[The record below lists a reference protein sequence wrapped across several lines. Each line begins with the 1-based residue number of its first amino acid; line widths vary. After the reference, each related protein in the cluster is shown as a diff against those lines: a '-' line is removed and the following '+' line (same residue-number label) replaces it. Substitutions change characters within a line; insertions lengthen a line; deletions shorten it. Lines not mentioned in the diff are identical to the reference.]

1 MSQVHGPGFAD
12 WVPKPCALT
21 PVVKPKNDAVSYL
34 KGHFMKNI
42 TATIAILAATSAHAA
57 DYTCNDN
64 GAVVTM
70 PDGEV
75 YYLGKDCDAVRKGG
89 GTGKW
94 WLTASA
100 YAVDTDGQAFLLP
113 FEIDCPALPACWYD
127 S

>member
-1 MSQVHGPGFAD
+1 MRFQVQD
-12 WVPKPCALT
+12 ENSRLKSEVTDVWEKKESLESEVEALAQ
-21 PVVKPKNDAVSYL
+21 K
-34 KGHFMKNI
+34 
-42 TATIAILAATSAHAA
+42 LAHPERLLERS
-57 DYTCNDN
+57 N
-64 GAVVTM
+64 GAIVTM

-127 S
+127 N